1 MIDSLILRFL
11 EMPRAA
17 DGEDVIG
24 LSDFDV
30 LLTQPRQF
38 QVDHISVLGLVNFR
52 GRRPGGRLRQPPR
65 DAAVDQTH
73 IELVDFAL
81 HQAHRIDS
89 LRQWETGFF
98 DVDLRS
104 GKPGKL
110 LIYVFDVRQNLVI
123 RIHSH
128 KYLRSIPTGP
138 RKCKARRLVRRK
150 SSQVWS
156 HVCPELTYSQKL
168 AQKHAHD

>member
-1 MIDSLILRFL
+1 MINGLLTRFL
-11 EMPRAA
+11 ETPRAA
-17 DGEDVIG
+17 DREDVIG
-24 LSDFDV
+24 LSNFDV
-30 LLTQPRQF
+30 LLAQPRKF
-38 QVDHISVLGLVNFR
+38 QIDHISVLSLVNFR

-81 HQAHRIDS
+81 HQGHRIDPF
-89 LRQWETGFF
+89 RQWETGFF

-104 GKPGKL
+104 WKPGKL
-110 LIYVFDVRQNLVI
+110 LIYIFDVRQNLVI
-123 RIHSH
+123 GIHSH

-138 RKCKARRLVRRK
+138 RECKAKRLVRRK

-156 HVCPELTYSQKL
+156 HICHELTYSQRL
-168 AQKHAHD
+168 AQKHAHY

>member
-1 MIDSLILRFL
+1 MRLP
-11 EMPRAA
+11 EATGAA
-17 DGEDVIG
+17 DRDDVIG
-24 LSDFDV
+24 LSNFYI
-30 LLTQPRQF
+30 LLAQPRQF
-38 QVDHISVLGLVNFR
+38 QIDHISVLGLVNFR

-81 HQAHRIDS
+81 HQSHRIDPF
-89 LRQWETGFF
+89 RQWETGFF

-110 LIYVFDVRQNLVI
+110 LIYIFDVRQNLVI
-123 RIHSH
+123 GIHSH
-128 KYLRSIPTGP
+128 KSLRSIPTAP
-138 RKCKARRLVRRK
+138 RECKAKRLVRRK

-168 AQKHAHD
+168 AQKHAHY